1 MSDNVLARFQNKF
14 EHISSLFDELK
25 ELADSLPSDRFSIV
39 ALGIYNQGKSTLLN
53 QLISDFHNSTF
64 KVSDIRQTREDQ
76 VFCHDNY
83 LFVDTPGLNADAY
96 DDAVAVHAQQRANM
110 YLFVHKI
117 TTGELNSQE
126 IGFLE
131 QFANKQG
138 LASFFDSTIFV
149 LTNIANCSDE
159 QTNSVVIKVKEQLRS
174 HFGTAYNYKIIAVDS
189 LRYAQGNLEH
199 KELFIK
205 KSFIAELKTLIEQTK
220 KQLQPQLQSIKAEKI
235 AKKLQPLKEELY
247 SFRDQIS
254 KEKAKQEHLLET
266 VNKKFQAKLE
276 QYQEQEELTYNVD
289 SLLDDIAFLT
299 DLQNNDYDEI
309 EYEHQRSHCYD
320 ICDRIDRNEQ
330 VLEQLRQ
337 SMMAEFDF
345 DPSVDFECPKI
356 EMLNETIDSCEHM
369 LSNCEQLLSIVS
381 HLEANS

>member
-1 MSDNVLARFQNKF
+1 MSDNVLAHFQNKF

-25 ELADSLPSDRFSIV
+25 GLADSLPSDRFSIV

-53 QLISDFHNSTF
+53 QLISDFNNSTF

-96 DDAVAVHAQQRANM
+96 DDAVALHAQQRANM

-138 LASFFDSTIFV
+138 LASFFESTIFV

-174 HFGTAYNYKIIAVDS
+174 HFGAAYNYKIIAVDS

-235 AKKLQPLKEELY
+235 AQNY
-247 SFRDQIS
+247 S
-254 KEKAKQEHLLET
+254 L
-266 VNKKFQAKLE
+266 
-276 QYQEQEELTYNVD
+276 
-289 SLLDDIAFLT
+289 
-299 DLQNNDYDEI
+299 
-309 EYEHQRSHCYD
+309 
-320 ICDRIDRNEQ
+320 
-330 VLEQLRQ
+330 
-337 SMMAEFDF
+337 
-345 DPSVDFECPKI
+345 
-356 EMLNETIDSCEHM
+356 
-369 LSNCEQLLSIVS
+369 
-381 HLEANS
+381 